1 MFTYIFINS
10 PSVQHNQLP
19 HDRSSKGSLEVRWT
33 SISPLNT
40 EKKVGVGGES
50 LSKIYVLDTNV
61 LLQDPRSIFSFED
74 NEVVIPAVVLE
85 EVDSK
90 KRYMDEIG
98 RNARQVSKLIDN
110 MRQTGKLH
118 EKIPL
123 ENGGVLRIELN
134 HRSFHQLQEIFV
146 EKTNDNRILAVAKNL
161 SLEEQAMENGREVI
175 LVSKDALVR
184 VKADALGLQAEDFL
198 SDRVVEVDHIYTGLL
213 ELYIN
218 NDLLNRFYEK
228 GELNVTEL
236 ANHPFYPNQF
246 IVMKDSLGGSASAIG
261 VIDATGKKVRK
272 LIFNH
277 EHIWGIRSRNAQQTM
292 AFELLLRKDIP
303 LVTLI
308 GKAGTGKTLLALAAG
323 LMQTEDLGEYKKLL
337 VARPIVPVGK
347 DLGFLPG
354 EKEEKLRPWMQPI
367 FDNLEYLFNTKKP
380 GELDAILAGMGS
392 IEVEALTYIRGRSIP
407 EQFIIIDEAQ
417 NLTKHEVKTI
427 LTRVGEKSKIV
438 LMGDPEQI
446 DHPYL
451 DEYNNGLTYVVE
463 KFKEQKIAGHIRL
476 IKGERSGLAQLAADL
491 L

>member
-1 MFTYIFINS
+1 MNYLRTNVF
-10 PSVQHNQLP
+10 LMA
-19 HDRSSKGSLEVRWT
+19 
-33 SISPLNT
+33 
-40 EKKVGVGGES
+40 GGIG

-61 LLQDPRSIFSFED
+61 LLQDPNSIYSFED

-98 RNARQVSKLIDN
+98 RNARQVSIMIDS
-110 MRQTGKLH
+110 MRQSGKLH
-118 EKIPL
+118 EQILL
-123 ENGGVLRIELN
+123 ENGGSLRIELN

-161 SLEEQAMENGREVI
+161 SLEEETKEGGRPVI

-184 VKADALGLQAEDFL
+184 VKADAIGLLSEDFL
-198 SDRVVEVDHIYTGLL
+198 SDRVIENDDIYTGFL
-213 ELYIN
+213 EVYLHLDMVN
-218 NDLLNRFYEK
+218 EFYSQ
-228 GELNVTEL
+228 GELSLKKIT
-236 ANHPFYPNQF
+236 NHAFYPNQF
-246 IVMKDSLGGSASAIG
+246 VILKDALGSSASALGI
-261 VIDATGKKVRK
+261 VDQSKGKLKK
-272 LIFNH
+272 LIFDYD
-277 EHIWGIRSRNAQQTM
+277 HIWGIKPRNVQQTM
-292 AFELLLRKDIP
+292 ALELLLRRDLP

-323 LMQTEDLGEYKKLL
+323 LMQTEDLGDFKKLL

-367 FDNLEYLFNTKKP
+367 HDNLEYLFNVKKP

-392 IEVEALTYIRGRSIP
+392 IEVEALSYIRGRSIP
-407 EQFIIIDEAQ
+407 DQFIIIDEAQ

-427 LTRVGEKSKIV
+427 LTRVGEGSKIV

-451 DEYNNGLTYVVE
+451 DAYNNGLTYVVE
-463 KFKEQKIAGHIRL
+463 KFKDQKIAGHAKL
-476 IKGERSGLAQLAADL
+476 IKGERSGLAQLAADIL
-491 L
+491 

>member
-1 MFTYIFINS
+1 
-10 PSVQHNQLP
+10 L
-19 HDRSSKGSLEVRWT
+19 K
-33 SISPLNT
+33 
-40 EKKVGVGGES
+40 
-50 LSKIYVLDTNV
+50 KIYVLDTNV
-61 LLQDPRSIFSFED
+61 LLQDPYSIFSFED

-98 RNARQVSKLIDN
+98 RNARHVSKLIDGF
-110 MRQTGKLH
+110 RQSGKLH

-161 SLEEQAMENGREVI
+161 SLEEETKENGSPVI

-198 SDRVVEVDHIYTGLL
+198 NDRVVELDHIYTGLA
-213 ELYIN
+213 ELYIDSEKVN
-218 NDLLNRFYEK
+218 EFYEK
-228 GELNVTEL
+228 GELRLSDITTHL
-236 ANHPFYPNQF
+236 FYPNQF
-246 IVMKDSLGGSASAIG
+246 LLMKNSLGGSSSAIG
-261 VIDATGKKVRK
+261 MVEKTGRYVKKLVY
-272 LIFNH
+272 NQ
-277 EHIWGIRSRNAQQTM
+277 ESIWGVKPRNVQQTM
-292 AFELLLRKDIP
+292 AMELLLREDIQ
-303 LVTLI
+303 LVTMI

-323 LMQTEDLGEYKKLL
+323 LMQAEDLLNYKKLL

-347 DLGFLPG
+347 DLGYLPG
-354 EKEEKLRPWMQPI
+354 EKQEKLRPWVQPI
-367 FDNLEYLFNTKKP
+367 YDNLEYLFNTKKP
-380 GELDAILAGMGS
+380 GEIDAILAGMAS

-427 LTRVGEKSKIV
+427 LTRVGEKSKII

-451 DEYNNGLTYVVE
+451 DEYNNGLTYVTE
-463 KFKEQKIAGHIRL
+463 KFKEQAVAGHIKL
-476 IKGERSGLAQLAADL
+476 LKGERSSLAQLAADL

>member
-1 MFTYIFINS
+1 MG
-10 PSVQHNQLP
+10 
-19 HDRSSKGSLEVRWT
+19 K
-33 SISPLNT
+33 
-40 EKKVGVGGES
+40 
-50 LSKIYVLDTNV
+50 KIYVLDTNV
-61 LLQDPRSIFSFED
+61 LLQDPYSIFSFQD

-98 RNARQVSKLIDN
+98 RNARQVSKIIDSLRKN
-110 MRQTGKLH
+110 GKLH

-123 ENGGVLRIELN
+123 DHGGVLRIELN
-134 HRSFHQLQEIFV
+134 HRSFQQLQEIFV

-161 SLEEQAMENGREVI
+161 LLEEQSKENGRPVI

-184 VKADALGLQAEDFL
+184 VKADAIGLEAEDFL
-198 SDRVVEVDHIYTGLL
+198 SDRVVEIDHIYTGFLD
-213 ELYIN
+213 LYISPEH
-218 NDLLNRFYEK
+218 LARFYEK
-228 GELNVTEL
+228 GELVL
-236 ANHPFYPNQF
+236 AEITNHPFYPNQF
-246 IVMKDSLGGSASAIG
+246 IIMKDALGGSSSALG
-261 VIDATGKKVRK
+261 MVDHTGKKVRK
-272 LIFNH
+272 LVFH
-277 EHIWGIRSRNAQQTM
+277 YDHIWGIRPRNVQQTM
-292 AFELLLRKDIP
+292 ACELLLRTDIP

-323 LMQTEDLGEYKKLL
+323 LMQTEDMRLYKKLL

-347 DLGFLPG
+347 DIGYLPG
-354 EKEEKLRPWMQPI
+354 EKQEKLRPWMQPI
-367 FDNLEYLFNTKKP
+367 FDNLHFLFDTKKP
-380 GELDAILAGMGS
+380 SELDAILSGMGS

-427 LTRVGEKSKIV
+427 LTRVGERSKIV
-438 LMGDPEQI
+438 LMGDPAQI

-463 KFKEQKIAGHIRL
+463 KFKEQKVAGHVRL
-476 IKGERSGLAQLAADL
+476 VKGERSSLAQLAADL

>member
-1 MFTYIFINS
+1 MG
-10 PSVQHNQLP
+10 
-19 HDRSSKGSLEVRWT
+19 K
-33 SISPLNT
+33 
-40 EKKVGVGGES
+40 
-50 LSKIYVLDTNV
+50 KIYVLDTNV
-61 LLQDPRSIFSFED
+61 LLQDPYSIFSFQD

-98 RNARQVSKLIDN
+98 RNARQVSKIIDSLRKN
-110 MRQTGKLH
+110 GKLH

-123 ENGGVLRIELN
+123 DHGGVLRIELN

-161 SLEEQAMENGREVI
+161 LLEEQSKENGRPVI

-184 VKADALGLQAEDFL
+184 VKADAIGLEAEDFL
-198 SDRVVEVDHIYTGLL
+198 SDRVVEIDHIYTGFLD
-213 ELYIN
+213 LYISPEH
-218 NDLLNRFYEK
+218 LARFYEK
-228 GELNVTEL
+228 GELVL
-236 ANHPFYPNQF
+236 AEITNHPFYPNQF
-246 IVMKDSLGGSASAIG
+246 IIMKDALGGSSSALG
-261 VIDATGKKVRK
+261 MVDHTGKKVRK
-272 LIFNH
+272 LVFH
-277 EHIWGIRSRNAQQTM
+277 YDHIWGIRPRNVQQTM
-292 AFELLLRKDIP
+292 ACELLLRTDIP

-323 LMQTEDLGEYKKLL
+323 LMQTEDMRLYKKLL

-347 DLGFLPG
+347 DIGYLPG
-354 EKEEKLRPWMQPI
+354 EKQEKLRPWMQPI
-367 FDNLEYLFNTKKP
+367 FDNLHFLFDTKKP
-380 GELDAILAGMGS
+380 SELDAILSGMGS

-427 LTRVGEKSKIV
+427 LTRVGERSKIV
-438 LMGDPEQI
+438 LMGDPAQI

-463 KFKEQKIAGHIRL
+463 KFKEQKVAGHVRL
-476 IKGERSGLAQLAADL
+476 VKGERSSLAQLAADL

>member
-1 MFTYIFINS
+1 
-10 PSVQHNQLP
+10 
-19 HDRSSKGSLEVRWT
+19 
-33 SISPLNT
+33 
-40 EKKVGVGGES
+40 
-50 LSKIYVLDTNV
+50 
-61 LLQDPRSIFSFED
+61 
-74 NEVVIPAVVLE
+74 VIPAVVLE

-98 RNARQVSKLIDN
+98 RNARQVSKLIDQL
-110 MRQTGKLH
+110 RETGKLH

-123 ENGGVLRIELN
+123 PNGGTLRIELN

-161 SLEEQAMENGREVI
+161 SLEEQTKEGGRAVI
-175 LVSKDALVR
+175 LVSKDTLVR
-184 VKADALGLQAEDFL
+184 VKADAIGLIAEDFL
-198 SDRVVEVDHIYTGLL
+198 SDRVVEIDHIYSGFLD
-213 ELYIN
+213 LYISGEN
-218 NDLLNRFYEK
+218 LNRFYEK
-228 GELNVTEL
+228 NELILSEIT
-236 ANHPFYPNQF
+236 NHPFYPNQF
-246 IVMKDSLGGSASAIG
+246 VIMKDALGGSSSAIG
-261 VIDATGKKVRK
+261 KVDHTGKKIQRLV
-272 LIFNH
+272 FDH
-277 EHIWGIRSRNAQQTM
+277 DHIWGIRPRNVQQTM
-292 AFELLLRKDIP
+292 AFELLLRTDLP

-323 LMQTEDLGEYKKLL
+323 LMQTEDLGTYKKLL

-347 DLGFLPG
+347 DIGFLPG

-407 EQFIIIDEAQ
+407 DQIIIIDEAQ

-427 LTRVGEKSKIV
+427 LTRVGERSKIV

-463 KFKEQKIAGHIRL
+463 KFKDQPIAGHVKL
-476 IKGERSGLAQLAADL
+476 VKGERSGLAQLAADL

>member
-1 MFTYIFINS
+1 MRRIIYFIKVHLTSGSFNIGTS
-10 PSVQHNQLP
+10 
-19 HDRSSKGSLEVRWT
+19 RSRRA
-33 SISPLNT
+33 
-40 EKKVGVGGES
+40 GGIR

-61 LLQDPRSIFSFED
+61 LLQDPFSIFSFED

-98 RNARQVSKLIDN
+98 RNARQVSRLIDSL
-110 MRQTGKLH
+110 RESGKLH

-123 ENGGVLRIELN
+123 ENGGNLRIELN

-161 SLEEQAMENGREVI
+161 FLEEQTKEKGRPVI

-184 VKADALGLQAEDFL
+184 VKADAIGLFAEDFL
-198 SDRVVEVDHIYTGLL
+198 SDRVVDFDHIYTGFL
-213 ELYIN
+213 EKYI
-218 NDLLNRFYEK
+218 DVGLIGKFYEK
-228 GELNVTEL
+228 NELL
-236 ANHPFYPNQF
+236 LSDISNHPYYPHQF
-246 IVMKDSLGGSASAIG
+246 VVLKDALGSSASAVG
-261 VIDATGKKVRK
+261 VVDSKGKKIKK
-272 LIFNH
+272 LIFDH
-277 EHIWGIRSRNAQQTM
+277 EHIWGIRPRNVQQTM
-292 AFELLLRKDIP
+292 AIELLLRKDIP

-308 GKAGTGKTLLALAAG
+308 GKAGTGKTLLALASG
-323 LMQTEDLGEYKKLL
+323 LMQTEDLGDYKKLL

-354 EKEEKLRPWMQPI
+354 EKQEKLRPWMQPI
-367 FDNLEYLFNTKKP
+367 YDNLEYLFNAKKP

-407 EQFIIIDEAQ
+407 DQYIIIDEAQ

-427 LTRVGEKSKIV
+427 LTRVGEGSKIV

-451 DEYNNGLTYVVE
+451 DAYNNGLTYVVE
-463 KFKEQKIAGHIRL
+463 KFKDQNISGHVKL
-476 IKGERSGLAQLAADL
+476 VKGERSSLAQLAADL